1 MGSGYK
7 EVYKYYLMLKNGLKI
22 DSNIFSLL
30 MKDLPLLYEY
40 WCFINLNAIIS
51 KKYKLLSCSMLKINN
66 DGIVVALRK
75 EKESALVY
83 EVYETK
89 NRFIVVKELVNMKKV
104 Y

>member
-1 MGSGYK
+1 
-7 EVYKYYLMLKNGLKI
+7 
-22 DSNIFSLL
+22 
-30 MKDLPLLYEY
+30 
-40 WCFINLNAIIS
+40 
-51 KKYKLLSCSMLKINN
+51 MLKINN